1 MFAYLM
7 LPLRRRG
14 CVGLKEIGTQHTTL
28 DVFLCACLGVPGLVY
43 AFTAHNELAWLR
55 LLVAVE
61 FFVISFTSVLA
72 DGMLRGQSMDASSRD
87 GWMVYDRK
95 TAVMHILTLI
105 AVFIYRGVEGH
116 ASRGQLGIAVALGLV
131 SLAIFHRRLHYTF
144 VEQRWRPARIC
155 ARLWHVGGTVAPLI
169 GLLPRFLV
177 EPSVEPQR
185 LGRPVKYHGNPD
197 GPKPDVLHVV
207 RSLAR
212 LHDCRVR
219 PGRISCVKPKILSRI
234 DSVVASRARQN
245 LYRI

>member
-1 MFAYLM
+1 MKALSSGKGGARSRQEMARRSRSRPKGTSASAEDAAGRPESHCKNPNYPPIRSASTSMFGYLM

-169 GLLPRFLV
+169 GLLPRFPL
-177 EPSVEPQR
+177 
-185 LGRPVKYHGNPD
+185 
-197 GPKPDVLHVV
+197 
-207 RSLAR
+207 
-212 LHDCRVR
+212 
-219 PGRISCVKPKILSRI
+219 
-234 DSVVASRARQN
+234 
-245 LYRI
+245 

>member
-1 MFAYLM
+1 MLAYLM

-14 CVGLKEIGTQHTTL
+14 CVGLKEIGTLHTAL
-28 DVFLCACLGVPGLVY
+28 DVALCVCLGVPGLVY
-43 AFTAHNELAWLR
+43 AFTAHNELVWLR

-61 FFVISFTSVLA
+61 FFVVSFTSVLA

-144 VEQRWRPARIC
+144 VEQQWRPARIC

-169 GLLPRFLV
+169 GLLPRFPL
-177 EPSVEPQR
+177 
-185 LGRPVKYHGNPD
+185 
-197 GPKPDVLHVV
+197 
-207 RSLAR
+207 
-212 LHDCRVR
+212 
-219 PGRISCVKPKILSRI
+219 
-234 DSVVASRARQN
+234 
-245 LYRI
+245 